1 MALLF
6 IVNSVAPREY
16 HLCRQHLQQQQRV
29 GHRVAETRA
38 RLYTDTYA
46 VEGVA
51 CPSRTVTF
59 RVRAGT
65 SSVFELRGNDAL
77 NCVRDRV
84 DVISPLPVDWNLRER
99 QVQAAKEEADG
110 YEGRRTGLSS
120 LDGRAEACNDLTNR
134 HERHGNS
141 EDHENVEDVV
151 LEGWH

>member
-1 MALLF
+1 MQDLHANDEYGDVHQHEPLF
-6 IVNSVAPREY
+6 GELHVVFVFHVR
-16 HLCRQHLQQQQRV
+16 QRV
-29 GHRVAETRA
+29 HSFEVGASKG
-38 RLYTDTYA
+38 LN
-46 VEGVA
+46 GW
-51 CPSRTVTF
+51 TVTF

-65 SSVFELRGNDAL
+65 SSVFELRGDDAL

-110 YEGRRTGLSS
+110 YDGRRTGLSS
-120 LDGRAEACNDLTNR
+120 LDGRAEACNDLTKR

-141 EDHENVEDVV
+141 KDHENVEDVV